1 VRLADPWLL
10 LLLFVPVALALW
22 RRRRRGPAALIS
34 AAEIP
39 AAAGRTWRTR
49 LRGLPGALRLAA
61 IALLAVGLARPQAG
75 FGVVRTSADGVAIM
89 MVLDRSSSMNGA
101 IGAGASQTTRFIA
114 AQNAFSSFVLGDG
127 RTLEGRPHDLVGM
140 IAFARYP
147 ETIAPL
153 SRATDAVAALASSV
167 NTAEQ
172 RAEDGTAIGDAI
184 ALAAARLRN
193 AEKNLAERN
202 ERSGEGGGGE
212 VDPDFTIKSKVII
225 LLTDG
230 ENNAGDADP
239 VRAARLAAEWGIK
252 IYAVGITGDRYI
264 TLPGG
269 QRRRLPG
276 SGADDGVLR
285 RLAESTGGFYRPVED
300 AGALRAVYEEIDQ
313 LEKTEIRTREY
324 TNYDE
329 RFPPIVLAALA
340 ALALEGA
347 LRIGPFRRPL

>member
-10 LLLFVPVALALW
+10 LLLLVPAALALW
-22 RRRRRGPAALIS
+22 RRRRPRPAALIS

-49 LRGLPGALRLAA
+49 LRALPGALRLVA
-61 IALLAVGLARPQAG
+61 ITLFVLALARPQAG
-75 FGVVRTSADGVAIM
+75 FGVVRTTADGVAIM

-101 IGAGASQTTRFIA
+101 IGSGGRQTTRFIA
-114 AQNAFSSFVLGDG
+114 AQNAFNNFVLGDD
-127 RTLEGRPHDLVGM
+127 RTLVGRPHDLLGM

-153 SRATDAVAALASSV
+153 SRAGDAVAALASTV
-167 NTAEQ
+167 TTAEQ

-193 AEKNLAERN
+193 AEKNLAEQN
-202 ERSGEGGGGE
+202 ERAGEDA
-212 VDPDFTIKSKVII
+212 DPDFTIKSKVII

-230 ENNAGDADP
+230 ENNAGEADP
-239 VRAARLAAEWGIK
+239 LRAAQLAAEWGIK
-252 IYAVGITGDRYI
+252 IYAVGITGDRFI
-264 TLPGG
+264 TLPNG

-285 RLAESTGGFYRPVED
+285 RIAESTGGFYRPVED
-300 AGALRAVYEEIDQ
+300 AGALRAVYEEIDT

-324 TNYDE
+324 TNYAE
-329 RFPPIVLAALA
+329 RFVPLALAALA
-340 ALALEGA
+340 ALALEAA
-347 LRIGPFRRPL
+347 LRLGPLRRPL

>member
-10 LLLFVPVALALW
+10 LLLLVPVALGFW

-101 IGAGASQTTRFIA
+101 IGAGSSQTTRFIA

-172 RAEDGTAIGDAI
+172 RAEDGTAIGDAV

-202 ERSGEGGGGE
+202 EQADDDEE
-212 VDPDFTIKSKVII
+212 ADPDFTIKSKVII

-239 VRAARLAAEWGIK
+239 IRAARLAAEWGIK
-252 IYAVGITGDRYI
+252 IYAVGITGDRSI

-329 RFPPIVLAALA
+329 RFPPIILAALA

-347 LRIGPFRRPL
+347 LRLGPLRRPL